1 MRRTT
6 PAWVRPAVAEVL
18 GSALLTALVIG
29 SGIAASNLSPGDTGL
44 QLLENAFATALGLFA
59 LILIFGPAS
68 GAHFNP
74 VVSLADA
81 ALGYRPWRDVVYY
94 IPLQVLGCIAGAV
107 LANSMFGEP
116 TAFSTTERMTGPH
129 FLAEVVATA
138 GLILVIFSLA
148 RTGRSAWAPAA
159 VGAYI
164 GAAYFFTSSASFA
177 NPAITIGRT
186 FSDTF
191 AGIAPTSVPGYV
203 VAQIV
208 GLAIGLLVVTV
219 LYPRADSPDTP
230 VGDERTVLVSTDTS
244 PST

>member
-1 MRRTT
+1 MKRPP
-6 PAWVRPAVAEVL
+6 PAWVRPAVAEFL
-18 GSALLTALVIG
+18 GSALLTALVVG
-29 SGIAASNLSPGDTGL
+29 SGIAASTLSPGDTGL

-59 LILIFGPAS
+59 LILIFAPVS

-81 ALGYRPWRDVVYY
+81 ALGHRPWRDVGYY
-94 IPLQVLGCIAGAV
+94 VPVQVLGCVAGAL
-107 LANSMFGEP
+107 LANLMFGVP
-116 TAFSTTERMTGPH
+116 TTLSTTDRMTGPH

-148 RTGRSAWAPAA
+148 RTGRSALAPAA

-191 AGIAPTSVPGYV
+191 AGIAPTSVPGYL
-203 VAQIV
+203 VAQII
-208 GLAIGLLVVTV
+208 GLALGLLLITV
-219 LYPRADSPDTP
+219 LYPRTDSPETP
-230 VGDERTVLVSTDTS
+230 VGDAQPAMVGADR
-244 PST
+244 